1 MSKVISIAVML
12 IFVLLFYGVFIG
24 VSDKREYGESG
35 IDYYLLTPKYLS
47 DIATLCKT
55 SARFEYA
62 SADGPKPAIIHL
74 SCSLA
79 VQQLIDYLDANNYRE
94 LGNNRYKKGDLE
106 VDFETADEG
115 EVLTVSAYEY
125 L

>member
-1 MSKVISIAVML
+1 MYSNRKIVLKKSQFLEMVLIIVVITFL
-12 IFVLLFYGVFIG
+12 QYLRNFY
-24 VSDKREYGESG
+24 
-35 IDYYLLTPKYLS
+35 
-47 DIATLCKT
+47 
-55 SARFEYA
+55 
-62 SADGPKPAIIHL
+62 
-74 SCSLA
+74 
-79 VQQLIDYLDANNYRE
+79 YRE